1 MIPKHIGKN
10 NLEGWTVNSQA
21 FLRGYRAKEAYDKSV
36 FEDPLASGAAGAAL
50 GSLTGAGLAQ
60 LGPKTDAERKAGR
73 KKHILR
79 ALLGAVTGGAVGGG
93 AGLLGSKLYT
103 TGKDVGEDELRPS
116 VDVAEGAAGWQER
129 RAQQAARVLKQLG
142 LQEPYPNTAAPYR
155 WDTSSVERQLTQGEQ
170 LRRWL
175 KEQGAQEDNYWPE
188 SRETGGLNLSELEK
202 RLKR

>member
-1 MIPKHIGKN
+1 M
-10 NLEGWTVNSQA
+10 
-21 FLRGYRAKEAYDKSV
+21 
-36 FEDPLASGAAGAAL
+36 
-50 GSLTGAGLAQ
+50 AQ

-103 TGKDVGEDELRPS
+103 TGKDVGKDELWPR
-116 VDVAEGAAGWQER
+116 VDAARGAAGWQEQ
-129 RAQQAARVLKQLG
+129 RAERAADALKQLG
-142 LQEPYPNTAAPYR
+142 LQEPNRYTAVPDR
-155 WDTSSVERQLTQGEQ
+155 WDTSSVERQLAQGEE

-175 KEQGAQEDNYWPE
+175 RERGAREDDRWPPG
-188 SRETGGLNLSELEK
+188 RLNLSEFEK